1 MVGMKLKETEMD
13 TERERGGGGVG
24 GWRGSKVK
32 RGISTIIEI
41 KKEDLGAASVNSNC

>member
-13 TERERGGGGVG
+13 TERERGGGG
-24 GWRGSKVK
+24 RGSKVK